1 VVTDFLQPAGNAG
14 AKRRCKMERKASGRS
29 TRKWFWICSL
39 LAGLALVAPAQAYV
53 DRPASIEYSGEG
65 AIFDVKATAAGTLR
79 VGTKAGRVG
88 DRWRVTIVQA
98 TTAGGVS
105 AVGDG
110 SATAYTGFISRA
122 VAANVQYLVIVTL
135 DRPLPGT
142 FPAAVSVRFTGATD
156 TTNPPVVQLNGGALA
171 SIVPRPI
178 RWVEP
183 GPVCPGDGS
192 AIGCESLVSC
202 EFNPAGDTDSF
213 KVTVPANS
221 DLSINIAGPSGSRWK
236 IFNPAGSPINPYGC
250 SGQCEV
256 ALPTAGTYT
265 IQPYNVFNYTGAY
278 RLSVLGVSVPFR
290 CGTIVVPNG
299 SPVTGKFD
307 LGGDTDSFLL
317 NNVLANQT
325 FSINIT
331 GPSGTRW
338 KIFDPDGSPINPYG
352 CSGLCEVKLPKSG
365 SYTIKVYN
373 VFNYTGSYTLSVQRV
388 GG

>member
-1 VVTDFLQPAGNAG
+1 
-14 AKRRCKMERKASGRS
+14 MERKASGRS

-39 LAGLALVAPAQAYV
+39 LAGLALVAPAHAYV
-53 DRPASIEYSGEG
+53 DRPASIDYSGEG

-105 AVGDG
+105 AVGSG
-110 SATAYTGFISRA
+110 SSTAFSGFISRT
-122 VAANVQYLVIVTL
+122 VAANVQYIVIVTW

-142 FPAAVSVRFTGATD
+142 FPASVTVRFTGATD
-156 TTNPPVVQLNGGALA
+156 TTNPPVVGLDGKPL
-171 SIVPRPI
+171 STIVPRAI
-178 RWVEP
+178 RWDEP
-183 GPVCPGDGS
+183 VSPVCPGDGS
-192 AIGCESLVSC
+192 TIGCESLVSC
-202 EFNPAGDTDSF
+202 VFDPPGDTDSF

-221 DLSINIAGPSGSRWK
+221 DLSINIAGPPYSYWK
-236 IFNPAGSPINPYGC
+236 IFNPAGSPINPPYGC
-250 SGQCEV
+250 SGLCEV
-256 ALPTAGTYT
+256 ALPMAGTYT
-265 IQPYNVFNYTGAY
+265 IETYNWYNYKGAY
-278 RLSVLGVSVPFR
+278 RLSVLGISVPFR

-325 FSINIT
+325 YSINII
-331 GPSGTRW
+331 GPSYTYW
-338 KIFDPDGSPINPYG
+338 KIFDPDGSPINPPYG
-352 CSGLCEVKLPKSG
+352 CSGLCQVKLPKSG
-365 SYTIKVYN
+365 GYTIVVYN
-373 VFNYTGSYTLSVQRV
+373 WYNYTGSYTLSVQKV